1 MKNNLSASYHSV
13 VHQILRERRTSHHF
27 SDEDIPESLIENAVE
42 SVRWAPNHYLT
53 EPWRV
58 YLLGPEVKNQI
69 ISLNTEILEGSK
81 GEKAAEIKAARW
93 KEIPGWL
100 LVNCIKSEDE
110 LRQVEDYAACCCGI
124 QNLMLSF
131 WADGVGVKWT
141 TGEITRDPRLAQIVG
156 FNTEEEN
163 VVGLLW
169 FGVAKGVAE
178 QKRKPI
184 DHYFFRV
191 P

>member
-69 ISLNTEILEGSK
+69 ISLNTEIVGGSK
-81 GEKAAEIKAARW
+81 GEKAAKIKATRW

-100 LVNCIKSEDE
+100 LLNCIKSEDE
-110 LRQVEDYAACCCGI
+110 LRQSEDYAACCCGI

-141 TGEITRDPRLAQIVG
+141 TGEVTRDPRLSQIVG
-156 FNTEEEN
+156 FNAEEEK

-169 FGVAKGVAE
+169 FGVPKVVAE

>member
-27 SDEDIPESLIENAVE
+27 SDEAIPESLIENAVE

-69 ISLNTEILEGSK
+69 ISLNTEIVGGSK
-81 GEKAAEIKAARW
+81 GEKAAKIKATRW

-100 LVNCIKSEDE
+100 LLNCIKSEDE
-110 LRQVEDYAACCCGI
+110 LRQSEDYAACCCGI

-141 TGEITRDPRLAQIVG
+141 TGEVTRDPRLSQIVG
-156 FNTEEEN
+156 FNAEEEK

-169 FGVAKGVAE
+169 FGVPKV
-178 QKRKPI
+178 
-184 DHYFFRV
+184 V

>member
-81 GEKAAEIKAARW
+81 GEKVAEIKGLSIE
-93 KEIPGWL
+93 EI
-100 LVNCIKSEDE
+100 
-110 LRQVEDYAACCCGI
+110 
-124 QNLMLSF
+124 
-131 WADGVGVKWT
+131 ADVT
-141 TGEITRDPRLAQIVG
+141 TDNFFTL
-156 FNTEEEN
+156 FNE
-163 VVGLLW
+163 
-169 FGVAKGVAE
+169 AKA
-178 QKRKPI
+178 K
-184 DHYFFRV
+184 
-191 P
+191 

>member
-69 ISLNTEILEGSK
+69 ISLNTEILE
-81 GEKAAEIKAARW
+81 AARVKKLQRSKQLAERNTW
-93 KEIPGWL
+93 LVTCKLYKE
-100 LVNCIKSEDE
+100 
-110 LRQVEDYAACCCGI
+110 
-124 QNLMLSF
+124 
-131 WADGVGVKWT
+131 
-141 TGEITRDPRLAQIVG
+141 
-156 FNTEEEN
+156 
-163 VVGLLW
+163 
-169 FGVAKGVAE
+169 
-178 QKRKPI
+178 
-184 DHYFFRV
+184 
-191 P
+191 

>member
-1 MKNNLSASYHSV
+1 MKNNLTASYQSV
-13 VHQILRERRTSHHF
+13 LHQILRERRTSHHF
-27 SDEDIPESLIENAVE
+27 TDEDIPQSNIENAVE
-42 SVRWAPNHYLT
+42 SMRWAPNHYLT

-69 ISLNTEILEGSK
+69 ISLMTGIVRESK

-93 KEIPGWL
+93 NEISGWL

-110 LRQVEDYAACCCGI
+110 LRQTEDYAACCCGI
-124 QNLMLSF
+124 QNLSLSF
-131 WADGVGVKWT
+131 WADGIGVKWT
-141 TGEITRDPRLAQIVG
+141 TGEVTRHPRLAEIVG
-156 FNTEEEN
+156 FNAQEES

-169 FGVAKGVAE
+169 FGVAKVVAE

-184 DHYFFRV
+184 EHYFFQV

>member
-1 MKNNLSASYHSV
+1 MKNNLSASYQSV

-27 SDEDIPESLIENAVE
+27 KDQDISESLIENAVE
-42 SVRWAPNHYLT
+42 SLRWAPNHYLT

-69 ISLNTEILEGSK
+69 ISLNTDIVREIK
-81 GEKAAEIKAARW
+81 GEKVAKIKAARW
-93 KEIPGWL
+93 KKIPGWL
-100 LVNCIKSEDE
+100 LVNCIKSEDD
-110 LRQVEDYAACCCGI
+110 LRQMEDYAACCCGI

-131 WADGVGVKWT
+131 WAGGVGVKWT
-141 TGEITRDPRLAQIVG
+141 TGEVIRHPRLARIVG
-156 FNTEEEN
+156 FNAQDES

-169 FGVAKGVAE
+169 FGVTREVVE

-184 DHYFFRV
+184 NHYFFRV